1 MLIPINNIKMN
12 PGRQTA
18 EPEDVDNLAKSI
30 AELGLLNP
38 ITIDQDNTLIA
49 GRHRL
54 EEICSCGA
62 KKYMRHCIRRQKLEK
77 LKQ

>member
-38 ITIDQDNTLIA
+38 ITVW
-49 GRHRL
+49 
-54 EEICSCGA
+54 
-62 KKYMRHCIRRQKLEK
+62 RRQSCWAG
-77 LKQ
+77 QR